1 MDINN
6 LETFKGLISKF
17 DIDDSKRLRASSIYM
32 FLEEAKCFVSS
43 LLNKKIDLN
52 FDQKL
57 KDDYSALIFKEYQTV
72 YILTDLKQLKDN
84 FQITHKLYLALSNPD
99 SKDRLVVIKKIIVNG
114 TNFESID
121 KNKPVIETNI
131 FSAFK
136 GLVKKEDCDQM
147 SHMNVQYY
155 FGKHSDA
162 VKILFNKISN
172 KISNNLNYQIVNERC
187 IFSKEVS
194 LGYALEFVFNIK
206 KIDKDNLVLL
216 TKVFCIDN
224 KNVSAYFETNILLV
238 IDEKVKTAINEIFS
252 LKSPTYLNELE
263 FKDLRPLSDERPSNK
278 QSKNAFVSC
287 KKAVNTWDLDYE
299 LMGSNQFKI
308 GCVSDAATHLFTY
321 CGADYNW
328 RTEYN
333 IGSAALDYSVRY
345 YKKAPLG
352 MALTMY
358 TNFTKIGNKSLKFIH
373 HMVDDASGEVI
384 MDIEIV
390 AVLFDLK
397 KRKAM
402 EVPDNFRNRASTLL
416 LDNQN

>member
-1 MDINN
+1 MNINN
-6 LETFKGLISKF
+6 LETFKGLITKY
-17 DIDDSKRLRASSIYM
+17 DLNDRDQLKVSSIYK
-32 FLEEAKCFVSS
+32 FFEEATGFTSS
-43 LLNKKIDLN
+43 LLNKKLDFN
-52 FDQKL
+52 FEEQLQINYPNL
-57 KDDYSALIFKEYQTV
+57 KYQEYQTV
-72 YILTDLKQLKDN
+72 YILTDLKRQKDSIQFIN
-84 FQITHKLYLALSNPD
+84 KLYLSTSDND
-99 SKDRLVVIKKIIVNG
+99 SKDLIISLNKNTINSVKLE
-114 TNFESID
+114 NFSI
-121 KNKPVIETNI
+121 NKPEINTDI

-162 VKILFNKISN
+162 IKILFNKIS
-172 KISNNLNYQIVNERC
+172 SQSLDNLAYRIVNERC

-194 LGYALEFVFNIK
+194 LDCALEIVLSIKNIYEN
-206 KIDKDNLVLL
+206 NLILL
-216 TKVFCIDN
+216 SKVYCIDN
-224 KNVSAYFETNILLV
+224 KNVSAYFETNISFKT
-238 IDEKVKTAINEIFS
+238 DEKLKKIINKIFS
-252 LKSPTYLNELE
+252 TKTPTYLNELQ
-263 FKDLRPLSDERPSNK
+263 FNDLRQLSENRPS
-278 QSKNAFVSC
+278 SKPSKIAFISC
-287 KKAVNTWDLDYE
+287 KKAVNTWDLDHK

-345 YKKAPLG
+345 FKKAPLG
-352 MALTMY
+352 MAVTMY

-373 HMVDDASGEVI
+373 HMVDDASGDII

-397 KRKAM
+397 KRKSI
-402 EVPDNFRNRASTLL
+402 EVPDNFRNKATILL
-416 LDNQN
+416 VNN